1 MRITLIASGS
11 RGDVQPYIALGTG
24 LAQAGYDVRLAT
36 HENYADLTS
45 AHGLAFWPIAGN
57 VDAVAQSAAM
67 RERLEGGNFLA
78 IMSLM
83 AKEAERA
90 ALHLA
95 EGALAAC
102 RETDLIMGGM
112 GGLNTGLAIAEKLDL
127 PFMQAHVFPFTPTK
141 AFGSVLLPRPLPDFA
156 RPLNRLSHHVARQIM
171 WQGTRAADRRARQ
184 EVLGL
189 AKSSFFGPY
198 NSAAARQMP
207 TLYGFSPAV
216 IAKPADWAEDVHVTG
231 YWFLDAEADWQ
242 PPAGLNEFLQH
253 GSRPLYIGFGSIS
266 SRNPEQTAELVLAA
280 LERTGQRAVVLSGW
294 GGLKAAQLPE
304 TVFMV
309 ASIPHAWL
317 FPRMAAVVHHG
328 GAGTTAAG
336 LRAGVPSLVIPVFGD
351 QPFWGRRVAE
361 LGVGPAPIPRKK
373 LTVERLATAIE
384 TALADEGMIRRA
396 AELGGQIQAE
406 DGLARAAEIVAA
418 SERRVMT
425 RRAG

>member
-11 RGDVQPYIALGTG
+11 RGDVQPYIALGAG
-24 LAQAGYDVRLAT
+24 LAQAGHEVGLAT
-36 HENYADLTS
+36 HDNYAELVT

-90 ALHLA
+90 AVQLA

-102 RETDLIMGGM
+102 RETELIMAGM
-112 GGLNTGLAIAEKLDL
+112 GGFNTGLAIGEKLGV

-141 AFGSVLLPRPLPDFA
+141 AFGSVLLPRPLPGLA
-156 RPLNRLSHHVARQIM
+156 RPLNRLSHHVTRQIM
-171 WQGTRAADRRARQ
+171 WQSTRSADRRARQ

-189 AKSSFFGPY
+189 PKAPFFGPY
-198 NSAAARQMP
+198 NAASAQQLPA
-207 TLYGFSPAV
+207 LYGFSPSV
-216 IAKPADWAEDVHVTG
+216 IPRPPDWPDNVHVTG
-231 YWFLDAEADWQ
+231 YWFLEPDRGWQ
-242 PPAGLNEFLQH
+242 PPAGLKEFIQA

-266 SRNPEQTAELVLAA
+266 SRNPEETAELVLEA
-280 LERTGQRAVVLSGW
+280 LARSGRRAVVLSGW
-294 GGLKAAQLPE
+294 GGLKASDLPE

-309 ASIPHAWL
+309 DSIPHAWL
-317 FPRMAAVVHHG
+317 FPQMAAVVHHG

-336 LRAGVPSLVIPVFGD
+336 LRAGVPSIVIPVFGD

-361 LGVGPAPIPRKK
+361 LGVGPAPIARKQ
-373 LTVERLATAIE
+373 LTVERLAAAIE
-384 TALADEGMIRRA
+384 TALSDQDMGRRA
-396 AELGGQIQAE
+396 AALGEQIQVE
-406 DGLARAAEIVAA
+406 DGLARAAEIV
-418 SERRVMT
+418 SSVEGRVLK
-425 RRAG
+425 RGNA